1 MTTPTLFKE
10 YIWLVNTIYQA
21 RNITFEE
28 INRKWVQTEM
38 SGGMEMARNTF
49 IRHKNAIENIFGIFI
64 ECDRKNGYNY
74 YISNPKVLTEDSIQN
89 WMLSTLSV
97 NHVISESLSLQE
109 RILLEPIPS
118 AKGYLKPII
127 DAMKKKR
134 LITIEYR
141 KYGAEEPK
149 EYLMAPYCIKLYHRR
164 WYVLG
169 RYESGEFRVFSFD
182 RIKELIISQKT
193 FELDE
198 DFDAE
203 EYFSECYGVVRD
215 EEKPVERIVLR
226 AYDDEYL
233 YLRDLP
239 IHHSLVEIGS
249 GEGYTDF
256 ECYVRPTLDF
266 CGYILS
272 RGNRLQVLKPQTL
285 ADKIHQ
291 MLAEALKN
299 YEKE

>member
-1 MTTPTLFKE
+1 MTTPVLFKE
-10 YIWLVNTIYQA
+10 YIWLVNTIHQA
-21 RNITFEE
+21 RNITLEE
-28 INRKWVQTEM
+28 INQKWVLTEM
-38 SGGMEMARNTF
+38 SGGVEMARNTF
-49 IRHKNAIENIFGIFI
+49 LRHRNAIENIFGITI
-64 ECDRKNGYNY
+64 ECDRKNGYKY
-74 YISNPKVLTEDSIQN
+74 YISNPHVLTQDSIQN

-97 NHVISESLSLQE
+97 NHVISESLSLQKY
-109 RILLEPIPS
+109 ILLEPIPS
-118 AKGYLKPII
+118 AKGFLKPII

-134 LITIEYR
+134 LIVIEYR
-141 KYGAEEPK
+141 KYGAEEAK
-149 EYLMAPYCIKLYHRR
+149 EYVMAPYCIKLYHRR

-182 RIKELIISQKT
+182 RIKGLTISNDG
-193 FELDE
+193 FEIDE

-203 EYFSECYGVVRD
+203 DFFSDCYGVVRD

-226 AYDDEYL
+226 AYGDESL

-239 IHHSLVEIGS
+239 IHHSQTEIGS

-256 ECYVRPTLDF
+256 ECYVRPTLDL

-272 RGNRLQVLKPQTL
+272 RGNRLQVLKPQSL

-291 MLAEALKN
+291 MLADAIKN
-299 YEKE
+299 YVK

>member
-1 MTTPTLFKE
+1 MTTPILFKE

-21 RNITFEE
+21 RNITLED

-38 SGGMEMARNTF
+38 SGGVEITRSTF
-49 IRHKNAIENIFGIFI
+49 IRHRNAIENIFGIFI
-64 ECDRKNGYNY
+64 ECDRRNDYKY
-74 YISNPKVLTEDSIQN
+74 YIGNPKVLTEDSVQN

-97 NHVISESLSLQE
+97 NHVISESLSLQK
-109 RILLEPIPS
+109 RILLEAIPS
-118 AKGYLKPII
+118 AKGYLDPII
-127 DAMKKKR
+127 GAMKKKR
-134 LITIEYR
+134 LINIYYH

-182 RIKELIISQKT
+182 RIKELIISNET

-203 EYFSECYGVVRD
+203 DYFSECYGVVRM
-215 EEKPVERIVLR
+215 EEMPVERIVLR
-226 AYDDEYL
+226 AYGDEGL

-239 IHHSLVEIGS
+239 VHHSQMEIGS
-249 GEGYTDF
+249 GDGYTDF
-256 ECYVRPTLDF
+256 ECYVRPTLDL
-266 CGYILS
+266 CGFILS
-272 RGNRLQVLKPQTL
+272 RGNRLQVLKPQSL
-285 ADKIHQ
+285 AGKIRQ
-291 MLAEALKN
+291 MLADALRN
-299 YEKE
+299 YEK

>member
-1 MTTPTLFKE
+1 MTTPILFKE
-10 YIWLVNTIYQA
+10 YSWLVNTIYQA
-21 RNITFEE
+21 RKITLEE

-38 SGGMEMARNTF
+38 SGGVEIARNTF
-49 IRHKNAIENIFGIFI
+49 IRHRKAIENIFGIYI
-64 ECDRKNGYNY
+64 ECDRRNGYIY
-74 YISNPKVLTEDSIQN
+74 YISNREVLTEDSIQN

-97 NHVISESLSLQE
+97 NHVISESLSLQK
-109 RILLEPIPS
+109 RILLEAIPS
-118 AKGYLKPII
+118 AKGYLEPII

-134 LITIEYR
+134 LVTIYYR
-141 KYGAEEPK
+141 KYGAEEAK
-149 EYLMAPYCIKLYHRR
+149 EYVMAPYCIKLYHRR

-182 RIKELIISQKT
+182 RIKELIISNET

-203 EYFSECYGVVRD
+203 DYFSECYGVVRM
-215 EEKPVERIVLR
+215 EEMPVERIVLR
-226 AYDDEYL
+226 AYGDEGL

-239 IHHSLVEIGS
+239 VHHSQMEIGS
-249 GEGYTDF
+249 GDSYTDF

-272 RGNRLQVLKPQTL
+272 RGNRLQVLKPQSL
-285 ADKIHQ
+285 AGKIRQ
-291 MLAEALKN
+291 MLADALKN
-299 YEKE
+299 YEAK

>member
-1 MTTPTLFKE
+1 MTTPILFKE

-21 RNITFEE
+21 RNITLED

-38 SGGMEMARNTF
+38 SGGVEITRSTF
-49 IRHKNAIENIFGIFI
+49 IRHRNAIENIFGIYI
-64 ECDRKNGYNY
+64 ECDRRNDYKY
-74 YISNPKVLTEDSIQN
+74 YIGNPKVLTEDSVQN

-97 NHVISESLSLQE
+97 NHVISESLSLQK
-109 RILLEPIPS
+109 RILLEAIPS
-118 AKGYLKPII
+118 AKGYLEPII
-127 DAMKKKR
+127 GAMKKKR
-134 LITIEYR
+134 LINIYYH

-182 RIKELIISQKT
+182 RIKELIISNET

-203 EYFSECYGVVRD
+203 DYFSECYGVVRM
-215 EEKPVERIVLR
+215 EEMPVERIVLR
-226 AYDDEYL
+226 AYGDEGL

-239 IHHSLVEIGS
+239 VHHSQMEIGS
-249 GEGYTDF
+249 GDGYTDF
-256 ECYVRPTLDF
+256 ECYVRPTLDL
-266 CGYILS
+266 CGFILS
-272 RGNRLQVLKPQTL
+272 RGNRLQVLKPQSL
-285 ADKIHQ
+285 AGKIRQ
-291 MLAEALKN
+291 MLADALKN
-299 YEKE
+299 YEK

>member
-1 MTTPTLFKE
+1 M
-10 YIWLVNTIYQA
+10 NTIYQA
-21 RNITFEE
+21 RNITLDE
-28 INRKWVQTEM
+28 INRKCVQTEM
-38 SGGMEMARNTF
+38 SGGVEMARNTF
-49 IRHKNAIENIFGIFI
+49 IRHRNAIENIFGIFI
-64 ECDRKNGYNY
+64 ECDRKNGYKY
-74 YISNPKVLTEDSIQN
+74 YIGNPKVLTEDSIQN

-97 NHVISESLSLQE
+97 NHVISESLSLQK

-118 AKGYLKPII
+118 AKGYLEPII
-127 DAMKKKR
+127 DAMKKKM
-134 LITIEYR
+134 LITIYYH

-182 RIKELIISQKT
+182 RIKELIISNET
-193 FELDE
+193 FEIDE

-203 EYFSECYGVVRD
+203 NFFSECFGVVRD

-226 AYDDEYL
+226 AYGDESL

-239 IHHSLVEIGS
+239 IHQSQVEIGS
-249 GEGYTDF
+249 GDGYTDF
-256 ECYVRPTLDF
+256 ECHVRPTLDF
-266 CGYILS
+266 CGQILS
-272 RGNRLQVLKPQTL
+272 RGCRLQVLKPQSL

-291 MLAEALKN
+291 MLADALKN
-299 YEKE
+299 YEKK

>member
-1 MTTPTLFKE
+1 MTTPILFKE
-10 YIWLVNTIYQA
+10 YVWLVNTIYQA
-21 RNITFEE
+21 RNISLEE

-38 SGGMEMARNTF
+38 SGGVEIARNTF
-49 IRHKNAIENIFGIFI
+49 IRHRNAIENIFGIFI
-64 ECDRKNGYNY
+64 ECDRKNGYKY
-74 YISNPKVLTEDSIQN
+74 YIGNPKVLTEDSIQN

-97 NHVISESLSLQE
+97 NHVISESLSLQK

-118 AKGYLKPII
+118 AKGYLEPII
-127 DAMKKKR
+127 DAMKKKM
-134 LITIEYR
+134 LITIYYH
-141 KYGAEEPK
+141 KYGAEGPK

-182 RIKELIISQKT
+182 RIKELIISNET
-193 FELDE
+193 FEIDE

-203 EYFSECYGVVRD
+203 DFFSECFGVVRD
-215 EEKPVERIVLR
+215 EEKSVERIVLR
-226 AYDDEYL
+226 AYGDESL

-239 IHHSLVEIGS
+239 IHNSQAEIAS
-249 GEGYTDF
+249 GDGYTDF

-266 CGYILS
+266 CGRILT
-272 RGNRLQVLKPQTL
+272 RGYCLQVLKPQSL

-291 MLAEALKN
+291 MLADALKN
-299 YEKE
+299 YEKK

>member
-1 MTTPTLFKE
+1 MTTPILFKE

-21 RNITFEE
+21 RNITLED

-38 SGGMEMARNTF
+38 SGGVEITRSTF
-49 IRHKNAIENIFGIFI
+49 IRHRNAIENIFGIFI
-64 ECDRKNGYNY
+64 ECDRRNDYKY
-74 YISNPKVLTEDSIQN
+74 YIGNPKVLTEDSVQN

-97 NHVISESLSLQE
+97 NHVISESLSLQK
-109 RILLEPIPS
+109 RILLEAIPS
-118 AKGYLKPII
+118 AKGYLEPII
-127 DAMKKKR
+127 GAMKKKR
-134 LITIEYR
+134 LINIYYH

-182 RIKELIISQKT
+182 RIKELIISNET

-203 EYFSECYGVVRD
+203 DYFSECYGVVRM
-215 EEKPVERIVLR
+215 EEMPVERIVLR
-226 AYDDEYL
+226 AYGDEGL

-239 IHHSLVEIGS
+239 VHHSQMEIGS
-249 GEGYTDF
+249 GDGYTDF

-266 CGYILS
+266 CGFILS
-272 RGNRLQVLKPQTL
+272 RGNRLQVLKPQSL
-285 ADKIHQ
+285 AGKIRQ
-291 MLAEALKN
+291 MLADALRN
-299 YEKE
+299 YEK

>member
-1 MTTPTLFKE
+1 MTTYILFRE
-10 YIWLVNTIYQA
+10 YIWLVNTIHHA
-21 RNITFEE
+21 RNITLEE
-28 INRKWVQTEM
+28 INQKWVQTEM
-38 SGGMEMARNTF
+38 SGGIEMARNTF
-49 IRHKNAIENIFGIFI
+49 LRHRNAIENIFGISI
-64 ECDRKNGYNY
+64 ECERKNGYKY
-74 YISNPKVLTEDSIQN
+74 YISNPHVLTQDSIQN

-97 NHVISESLSLQE
+97 NHVISESLSLQK
-109 RILLEPIPS
+109 RILLESIPS
-118 AKGYLKPII
+118 AKGYLEPII

-134 LITIEYR
+134 LIIIEYR
-141 KYGAEEPK
+141 KYGADEPK
-149 EYLMAPYCIKLYHRR
+149 EYVMAPYCIKLYHRR

-182 RIKELIISQKT
+182 RIKGLTISNNV
-193 FELDE
+193 FEIDE

-203 EYFSECYGVVRD
+203 DYFSECYGVVRD
-215 EEKPVERIVLR
+215 EEKPIERIVLR
-226 AYDDEYL
+226 AYGDESL

-239 IHHSLVEIGS
+239 IHHSQVEIGS

-272 RGNRLQVLKPQTL
+272 RGNRLQVLKPQSL

-291 MLAEALKN
+291 MLADALRN
-299 YEKE
+299 YVK

>member
-1 MTTPTLFKE
+1 MTTPILFKE

-21 RNITFEE
+21 RNITLEE
-28 INRKWVQTEM
+28 INRKWVQTDM
-38 SGGMEMARNTF
+38 SGGVEITRSTF

-64 ECDRKNGYNY
+64 ECDRKNDYKY
-74 YISNPKVLTEDSIQN
+74 YISNREALTEDSIQN

-97 NHVISESLSLQE
+97 NHVISESLSLKK

-118 AKGYLKPII
+118 EKGYLEPII
-127 DAMKKKR
+127 NAMKKKR
-134 LITIEYR
+134 LINIYYH

-149 EYLMAPYCIKLYHRR
+149 EYVMAPYCIKLYHRR

-182 RIKELIISQKT
+182 RIKELIISNET

-203 EYFSECYGVVRD
+203 DYFSECYGVVRM
-215 EEKPVERIVLR
+215 EEMPVERIVLR
-226 AYDDEYL
+226 AYGDESL

-239 IHHSLVEIGS
+239 VHHSQMEIGS
-249 GEGYTDF
+249 GDGYTDF

-272 RGNRLQVLKPQTL
+272 RGSRLQVLKPQSL
-285 ADKIHQ
+285 IDKIHQ
-291 MLAEALKN
+291 MLADALKN
-299 YEKE
+299 YEK